1 MSPATPSSDS
11 PSSDSPS
18 SDSPVSDTPGAA
30 LITPADQVNE
40 PPPADADQPATA
52 EDAADASCADYEP
65 L

>member
-11 PSSDSPS
+11 P
-18 SDSPVSDTPGAA
+18 VSDAPGAA

-40 PPPADADQPATA
+40 PPPA

>member
-11 PSSDSPS
+11 P
-18 SDSPVSDTPGAA
+18 VSDAPGAA